1 MINRVV
7 IVGRLSRDPELRKTN
22 NGTSVASIT
31 VAVDNIARDS
41 EGNKTAS
48 FIPVTLWNQR
58 ADFIAQYGRKGT
70 LIGVEGRLNQ
80 RSYKR
85 NDGSNA
91 NVIEVIAD
99 NVTLLGSKSSK
110 DSAADENSGSG
121 YTIDKLSNDDL
132 EDTELADEDLPF

>member
-48 FIPVTLWNQR
+48 FIPVTLWSQR
-58 ADFIAQYGRKGT
+58 ADFIAQSDFRYAVNGFDFDYCS
-70 LIGVEGRLNQ
+70 V
-80 RSYKR
+80 
-85 NDGSNA
+85 
-91 NVIEVIAD
+91 
-99 NVTLLGSKSSK
+99 
-110 DSAADENSGSG
+110 
-121 YTIDKLSNDDL
+121 
-132 EDTELADEDLPF
+132 